1 MFTSCGARLVY
12 CSPNGL
18 SGASCS
24 STPASPLLPL
34 RGGAAVPTSPV
45 PPVASRQF
53 ELAAVLSALDGTST
67 TASPGQGL
75 AGFAVTSSRSPA
87 CSTCGKAR
95 VIFLCWQS
103 STKLDQSPQLAK
115 LCLAAKLL
123 ANFHQARRLDKPPA
137 KTTQEPRGPEIS
149 GILQHKRA
157 GSVQT
162 GPGRWLGVVGRIP
175 AAAGQSAGWG
185 TSAADQQQFGASI
198 GHGPRLFDT
207 LPASPRLR
215 GLGFRGRLPLGCSA
229 AQRAGM
235 RAQGEP
241 GKGSFLRPPS
251 PQPPCQACQACQRLT
266 KPAQTSARGQV
277 PPHASPSGQQEPLS
291 SDECDEA
298 ARKTE
303 KGPRL
308 STVQHAIVCC
318 HGNLPPVGTGESGPP
333 AEPRPPGAGH
343 MRAV

>member
-24 STPASPLLPL
+24 STPASSLLPL

-115 LCLAAKLL
+115 LCLAAKLV

-137 KTTQEPRGPEIS
+137 KATQGPEIS
-149 GILQHKRA
+149 GILQRKRA
-157 GSVQT
+157 AACRQPLAGGWGWLVGSLLQQ
-162 GPGRWLGVVGRIP
+162 
-175 AAAGQSAGWG
+175 GQSAGWG
-185 TSAADQQQFGASI
+185 TARLISSNSEPQLAMVHGSSTPSQPLPVCVASDFV
-198 GHGPRLFDT
+198 GVCHWVAPQRRE
-207 LPASPRLR
+207 P
-215 GLGFRGRLPLGCSA
+215 GCEPK
-229 AQRAGM
+229 GK
-235 RAQGEP
+235 P

-266 KPAQTSARGQV
+266 KPAQTSAHGQV

-298 ARKTE
+298 GLKTE